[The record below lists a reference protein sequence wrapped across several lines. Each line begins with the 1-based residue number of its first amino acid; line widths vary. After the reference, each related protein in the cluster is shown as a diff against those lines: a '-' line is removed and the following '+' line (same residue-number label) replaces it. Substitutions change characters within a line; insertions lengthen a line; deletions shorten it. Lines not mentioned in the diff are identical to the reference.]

1 MGIKDRRER
10 EKLDRRNAILTAA
23 KDLFWEKGYE
33 ATMDEIAE
41 KAELSKPTLYLY
53 FKNKD
58 DLYASIALGGF
69 EALKETFRQVADSRA
84 DVRDKVR
91 SMYRAFIEFNTQHRQ
106 VSRITEFV
114 LSEKGRDKV
123 SGELSEQ
130 MSRDVSDLLGFGAGV
145 IQEGMGKG
153 VFADGLDPLI
163 VSVIVWRVSVGLVDL
178 AIEEG
183 LPGREPAYYDRL
195 FESALVLL
203 SEGIMKR

>member
-10 EKLDRRNAILTAA
+10 EKLDRRNAIISAA
-23 KDLFWEKGYE
+23 QDIFWEKGYE

-41 KAELSKPTLYLY
+41 KVELSKPTLYLY

-69 EALKETFRQVADSRA
+69 EALKERFKQVADSGD
-84 DVRDKVR
+84 DVEAKVR
-91 SMYRAFIEFNTQHRQ
+91 SMYRAFIEFNTEHRE

-130 MSRDVSDLLGFGAGV
+130 MSRDISDLLGFGASV
-145 IQEGMGKG
+145 IQEGIDRG
-153 VFADGLDPLI
+153 VFTDGLDPLV
-163 VSVIVWRVSVGLVDL
+163 VSVIVWRVSVGLIDL

-183 LPGREPAYYDRL
+183 LPDREPAYYDRL
-195 FESALVLL
+195 FESALAILT
-203 SEGIMKR
+203 EGVRKR

>member
-10 EKLDRRNAILTAA
+10 EKLDRRNAIISAA
-23 KDLFWEKGYE
+23 QDIFWEKGYE

-41 KAELSKPTLYLY
+41 KVELSKPTLYLY

-69 EALKETFRQVADSRA
+69 EALKERFKQVADSGD
-84 DVRDKVR
+84 DVEAKVR
-91 SMYRAFIEFNTQHRQ
+91 SMYRAFIEFNTEHRE

-123 SGELSEQ
+123 SRELSEQ
-130 MSRDVSDLLGFGAGV
+130 MSRDISDLLGFGASV
-145 IQEGMGKG
+145 IQEGIDRG
-153 VFADGLDPLI
+153 VFTDGLDPLV
-163 VSVIVWRVSVGLVDL
+163 VSVIVWRVSVGLIDL

-183 LPGREPAYYDRL
+183 LPDREPAYYDRL
-195 FESALVLL
+195 FESALAILT
-203 SEGIMKR
+203 EGVRKR